1 MHACDTLERILR
13 DYVAGKGWTW
23 PDKAQVTPT
32 KDEKFGDVATNLALV
47 LAPAAGLKPRD
58 LAAEV
63 CAAVQQAA
71 GAALAKAEVAGP
83 GFVNVFYAP
92 AFWQATVAEVLAA
105 GADYGRGSL
114 GQGRKVQVEYVSAN
128 PTGPLHIGHGRG
140 AAVGDSLA
148 RILRFAGDEVS
159 TEYYINDAGRQMR
172 LLGDSVLYRA
182 RQWARQA
189 AGQDPDQVP
198 QPEDWYK
205 GDYVIDIAKRLLAE
219 NPDLLERPEAE
230 AVEFC
235 KVAAVD
241 EIMAGIKTDLADFRV
256 GHEVWFSEKSLV
268 DNGAVEQTFARLKET
283 GLGFEADGALWMRTT
298 DFGDDKDRVLRKS
311 SGELT
316 YFASDIAYHDHKYNR
331 GFDLVVDIWG
341 ADHHGYVPR
350 MKAAVQALGRSA
362 DDLAV
367 ILVQLVNLLRD
378 GQPVAMSTRAGQFE
392 TLADVVA
399 ETGADAARFMFLSRK
414 SDSHLDFDLELVKQQ
429 SMDNPVYYVQYAHA
443 RICSVLRKAA
453 ERGVAAGEPD
463 AAALA
468 LLSSP
473 EDLRLLKLLAQF
485 PDTVAGAAKQ
495 LAPHF
500 VSFYLMDLAGS
511 LHRYYT
517 VHQVLGADSPDQV
530 RARLLLMAA
539 VARVVQSGLFLLGV
553 TAPERMERGESGEDG
568 PSGS

>member
-1 MHACDTLERILR
+1 MHACDTLEKILR
-13 DYVAGKGWTW
+13 GYVAGKGWAW

-47 LAPAAGLKPRD
+47 LAPAAGMKPRD
-58 LAAEV
+58 LAADI

-71 GAALAKAEVAGP
+71 GAAVAKAEVAGP
-83 GFVNVFYAP
+83 GFANVFYAP
-92 AFWQATVAEVLAA
+92 AFWQATVAEVLAT

-114 GQGRKVQVEYVSAN
+114 GRGRTVQVEYVSAN

-148 RILRFAGDEVS
+148 RILRFAGNEVS

-172 LLGDSVLYRA
+172 LLGDSVLFRA
-182 RQWARQA
+182 RQI
-189 AGQDPDQVP
+189 AGQTPAE
-198 QPEDWYK
+198 PEDWYK

-219 NPDLLERPEAE
+219 NPDLLARPEAE

-241 EIMAGIKTDLADFRV
+241 EIMAGIKTDLTDFRV

-268 DNGAVEQTFARLKET
+268 NDGAVERTFARLRDK
-283 GLGFEADGALWMRTT
+283 GLAFEEGGALWMRTT
-298 DFGDDKDRVLRKS
+298 GFGDDKDRVLRKS

-316 YFASDIAYHDHKYNR
+316 YFASDIAYHDHKYTR

-362 DDLAV
+362 DDLQV

-463 AAALA
+463 QAALA
-468 LLSSP
+468 LLSTP

-485 PDTVAGAAKQ
+485 PDTVAGAARQ

-517 VHQVLGADSPDQV
+517 VHKVLGAESPDLV

-539 VARVVQSGLFLLGV
+539 VARVVQSGLSLLGV
-553 TAPERMERGESGEDG
+553 TAPERMERSEAAGDDNAAEA
-568 PSGS
+568 